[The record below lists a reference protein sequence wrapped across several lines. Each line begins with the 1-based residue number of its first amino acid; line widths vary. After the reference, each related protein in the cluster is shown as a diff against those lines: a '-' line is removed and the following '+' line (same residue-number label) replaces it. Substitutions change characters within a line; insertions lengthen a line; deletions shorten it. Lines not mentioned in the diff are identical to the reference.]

1 MKRPAF
7 QFYPA
12 DWRNNAKLRRCSPA
26 ARGAWI
32 DVLCLLH
39 DSDEYGVLRW
49 PLAEIARAAGVPLKL
64 LRELS
69 DKDVLKGADRDA
81 PGYSFAPTHAGKRG
95 NSVILVSQSEGP
107 CWYCTRFVRDEY
119 IRQKRGLSS
128 QFNADNQPPKPQ
140 PKPPFGDGKGDGLT
154 STSSF
159 SSNSYTSMEGKSH
172 LPAAPENVGY
182 FEPPIESPK
191 TAPLPSPAAE
201 AAIALNRIGIGCT
214 SLNPNLIAA
223 VTEGVTTRHL
233 IETAARLPGT
243 GANYVIAAAR
253 REHAEK
259 AKPIRTGAP
268 RHEQTHQRKLCV
280 VDRVVANSQ
289 AWVDG
294 QRDNDDRVVQTIPRA
309 TG

>member
-69 DKDVLKGADRDA
+69 DKNVLKGADRDA

-95 NSVILVSQSEGP
+95 NFVILVSQSEGP

-128 QFNADNQPPKPQ
+128 RFDADNQPPKPQ
-140 PKPPFGDGKGDGLT
+140 PIPPFGDGEGDGLT
-154 STSSF
+154 STST
-159 SSNSYTSMEGKSH
+159 SSKSNTSMEDGSDIPPSDGKN
-172 LPAAPENVGY
+172 PTDPP
-182 FEPPIESPK
+182 PPIEPA
-191 TAPLPSPAAE
+191 TAAAV
-201 AAIALNRIGIGCT
+201 ALNRAGVRCSGMHPGLIELMAAGATVAMFESAAKKFPGYNIGYLISVVKTDLQKQSQGV
-214 SLNPNLIAA
+214 NPNGQ
-223 VTEGVTTRHL
+223 T
-233 IETAARLPGT
+233 
-243 GANYVIAAAR
+243 NQR
-253 REHAEK
+253 R
-259 AKPIRTGAP
+259 
-268 RHEQTHQRKLCV
+268 QCV
-280 VDRVVANSQ
+280 VDRTVANSA
-289 AWVDG
+289 AWLDD
-294 QRDNDDRVVQTIPRA
+294 QRNDDDRVVKTFPRLVS
-309 TG
+309 